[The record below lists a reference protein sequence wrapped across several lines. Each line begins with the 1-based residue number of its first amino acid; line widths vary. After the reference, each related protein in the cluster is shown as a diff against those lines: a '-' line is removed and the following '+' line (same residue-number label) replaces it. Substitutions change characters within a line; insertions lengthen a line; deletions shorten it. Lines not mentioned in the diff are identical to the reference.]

1 MIKVL
6 TVAPITNAQLDG
18 ILIVGF
24 KAGLWQKKH
33 TGLGGFIPI
42 NNDHAQGIKRG
53 CKPPLMMGLLNLH
66 LYLNT

>member
-24 KAGLWQKKH
+24 KAGLWQKNVQDWEDSYPSI
-33 TGLGGFIPI
+33 TITLR
-42 NNDHAQGIKRG
+42 D
-53 CKPPLMMGLLNLH
+53 
-66 LYLNT
+66 